1 MRNRRQGLTGKIS
14 GWFNPEEFAR
24 NNALIQQYE
33 NETRAIHES
42 RYYELEDQRKELSAI
57 VKDKQCRQCRKSPQV
72 KVRIITTEPP
82 HMVDPRAGSVC
93 GCMEE
98 RYISCGCEG
107 EPELQHLESIYEQY
121 FRGVSMPVHTANVV
135 ERKLRKQ
142 AERRGIMSTTGVMTQ
157 ADVEKHLTAFGT
169 LGNGEIDKAMTMVK
183 QYGFSPQ
190 LHLTLYQG
198 RVTVNVDGQFWWARQ
213 HSRERF
219 DIITKP
225 IPNADKAQYGIAPIE
240 IGCIAEIYRVGSNRP
255 ACTGFG
261 RASRDGRNPVARGS
275 AVEAQHPYR
284 MAEKRAEA
292 QALRKWLAIGDVQLP
307 DDLAEAWDEEEAS
320 EDVVWDTTVDSQVS
334 PRPAN
339 VDSDGVIVDAV
350 SEPIPP
356 PDYGPFETWVNTCPV
371 HSDPWVEGKFGVSHT
386 LSEEQKLADDT
397 EAKSCYFATVSQRK
411 AVDLMQTTEAVK
423 TWMAENHPGK
433 VWRNDLTWTEQL
445 EAIAKMAMEQDRND
459 LSPSST

>member
-1 MRNRRQGLTGKIS
+1 MRTGKIP

-24 NNALIQQYE
+24 KNALIQQYE
-33 NETRAIHES
+33 DATRAVHES
-42 RYYELEDQRKELSAI
+42 RYYELADQRKELSAI
-57 VKDKQCRQCRKSPQV
+57 VRDKQCRQCQKSPHV
-72 KVRIITTEPP
+72 KVRTITTEPP
-82 HMVDPRAGSVC
+82 HILDPRPGAVC
-93 GCMEE
+93 GCMQE
-98 RYISCGCEG
+98 RYISCGCYPD

-121 FRGVSMPVHTANVV
+121 RRGGVMAVHTANVV
-135 ERKLRKQ
+135 ERQLQKR
-142 AERRGIMSTTGVMTQ
+142 ARRRGILPTTEVVAQ
-157 ADVEKHLTAFGT
+157 ADVEKHLTTFGT

-307 DDLAEAWDEEEAS
+307 DDLAEAWDEAEAV
-320 EDVVWDTTVDSQVS
+320 EDVVWDTAVDSQVS

-339 VDSDGVIVDAV
+339 VDSDGVIVDDMP
-350 SEPIPP
+350 EPVPP

-411 AVDLMQTTEAVK
+411 AVDLMQTIEAVK
-423 TWMAENHPGK
+423 EWMAENHPGK

-445 EAIAKMAMEQDRND
+445 EAIAKMALERDRND
-459 LSPSST
+459 LFPSTA